1 VFVDGRSNAS
11 TDKQERSRV
20 GNRMRGSYD
29 REAVNPQSITVRMP
43 CLRHRFSRMTIVRC
57 LPCEV
62 ISCGT
67 IQSRRTVWGMGG
79 SCRAQESEEIV
90 ATLRMRV
97 AVARSPLA
105 SHDSCG
111 VRRVFGIAS
120 RHCMIGQRLKDEETN
135 RLGDQHIATRRTRA
149 LRSLAVDSSEGRCRL
164 PLCWRHIHDRFA
176 EGRDWQERMN
186 E

>member
-20 GNRMRGSYD
+20 GNRMRGSYG

-67 IQSRRTVWGMGG
+67 IQSRRTVWGHGW
-79 SCRAQESEEIV
+79 Q
-90 ATLRMRV
+90 LQ
-97 AVARSPLA
+97 
-105 SHDSCG
+105 G
-111 VRRVFGIAS
+111 VRIGGNCSDLANAS
-120 RHCMIGQRLKDEETN
+120 RSGSI
-135 RLGDQHIATRRTRA
+135 
-149 LRSLAVDSSEGRCRL
+149 SS
-164 PLCWRHIHDRFA
+164 RFT
-176 EGRDWQERMN
+176 
-186 E
+186 